1 MKDCDNV
8 ISDLEKFLPYVD
20 NWSVCDTISPKV
32 FKKNREKIITKILSW
47 IKSDHT
53 YICRFG
59 IGMIMQLYLE
69 DEYFKTSYLD
79 IVAKIRIE
87 DYYINMMRAW
97 LFQVALVKK
106 WEITIKYIE
115 NNSLD
120 IFTHNKTISKSC
132 DSYRIDKTKKEYLKS
147 LRRREK

>member
-1 MKDCDNV
+1 MKDCDKV

-20 NWSVCDTISPKV
+20 NWAVCDTISPKV

-132 DSYRIDKTKKEYLKS
+132 DSYIIDKTKKEYLKN
-147 LRRREK
+147 LRRR

>member
-1 MKDCDNV
+1 MKDYDIV
-8 ISDLEKFLPYVD
+8 ISELEKFLTYVD
-20 NWSVCDTISPKV
+20 NWAVCDTISPKV

-132 DSYRIDKTKKEYLKS
+132 DSYRIDKTKKEYLKN
-147 LRRREK
+147 LRRR

>member
-1 MKDCDNV
+1 MKDCDKA
-8 ISDLEKFLPYVD
+8 ISELEKFLPYVD
-20 NWSVCDTISPKV
+20 NWAVCDTISPKV
-32 FKKNREKIITKILSW
+32 FKKNREKIIANVLLW

-132 DSYRIDKTKKEYLKS
+132 DSYRIDKMKKEYLKS